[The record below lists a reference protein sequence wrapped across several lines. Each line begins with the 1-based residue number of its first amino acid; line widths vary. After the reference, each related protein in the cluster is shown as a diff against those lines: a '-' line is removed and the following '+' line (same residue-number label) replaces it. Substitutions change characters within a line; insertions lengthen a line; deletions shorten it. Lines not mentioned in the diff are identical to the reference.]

1 MRKVWKERYLDDYGG
16 LIMEPNKIYILH
28 DIGKTELTPEE
39 AKEQLSEV
47 ELPPNMKKIIEGM
60 DEGE

>member
-1 MRKVWKERYLDDYGG
+1 MKE
-16 LIMEPNKIYILH
+16 KTIYIIH

-39 AKEQLSEV
+39 AKEQLSDV

-60 DEGE
+60 DEE